1 MTDQK
6 QAKKAYIYSK
16 DMAAAQLHK
25 QSNEAVKDYIGSDP
39 KNVFTLL
46 DATQKYKTSV
56 RNAALLLTAQKGKT
70 PEAFQS
76 FNAWQKQGLQVR
88 KGAKGVAVV
97 EPRADEKGN
106 IAMTRVFKFPL
117 SATTAKKERYD
128 ALNNKLM
135 FNKYSALKEP
145 TADQFNK
152 VAEYYHLD
160 QDASD
165 TSNREENGNRLVD
178 NYLQNRDQFIKKPNK
193 TKSALMNSI
202 VKYMYV
208 SKDKQKASEAL
219 NNWKNDKGEKFVDL
233 PGKEQAKLLSSS
245 VSVYHK
251 LAKVTYRVMNPKVD
265 RQKNKTKEAEK
276 SINKEQLATVQAQ
289 QELER

>member
-1 MTDQK
+1 
-6 QAKKAYIYSK
+6 
-16 DMAAAQLHK
+16 
-25 QSNEAVKDYIGSDP
+25 
-39 KNVFTLL
+39 
-46 DATQKYKTSV
+46 
-56 RNAALLLTAQKGKT
+56 
-70 PEAFQS
+70 
-76 FNAWQKQGLQVR
+76 
-88 KGAKGVAVV
+88 
-97 EPRADEKGN
+97 
-106 IAMTRVFKFPL
+106 
-117 SATTAKKERYD
+117 
-128 ALNNKLM
+128 
-135 FNKYSALKEP
+135 
-145 TADQFNK
+145 
-152 VAEYYHLD
+152 
-160 QDASD
+160 
-165 TSNREENGNRLVD
+165 
-178 NYLQNRDQFIKKPNK
+178 
-193 TKSALMNSI
+193 MNSI